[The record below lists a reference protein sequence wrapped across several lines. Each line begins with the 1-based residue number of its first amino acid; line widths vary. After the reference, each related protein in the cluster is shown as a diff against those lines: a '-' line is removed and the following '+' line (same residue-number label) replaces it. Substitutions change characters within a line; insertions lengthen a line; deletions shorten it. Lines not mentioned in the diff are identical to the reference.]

1 MSSIIGAGS
10 AIGEAFDSYRSE
22 VIPTDASPTQIREC
36 RLAFYAGSVATLDEL
51 MRTECG
57 PPGDTISEEEQLAGA
72 RRVERLRLEL
82 KAFAEDQIAAGG

>member
-1 MSSIIGAGS
+1 MSSVIGAGS
-10 AIGEAFDSYRSE
+10 AIGEAFDSYRSD

-36 RLAFYAGSVATLDEL
+36 RRAFYAGACAALCEL
-51 MRTECG
+51 MRIECG

-82 KAFAEDQIAAGG
+82 KAFGEDLIAQR